1 MRKDAQMFFYE
12 TLDMNDIE
20 TFQLVMSLNE
30 EEQGN
35 AVISIGNRLYKMI
48 VNKLEDID
56 FKEIEKSKGDITKFS
71 QYKRTKDCIDVL
83 MTIANQSKNGVEE
96 VSTLNE
102 ALKNLEKHK
111 DLFIDG
117 FKTNTSIVKY
127 FYDTIVMALISD
139 IGFFTTVCVEFI
151 KNPDSTVSLE
161 IKNLQEY
168 KSRFY
173 LIHKN
178 LERFNK
184 ACAKGEIE
192 KGFRPLINNKSKH
205 EAIGIF
211 AAVPIIIAA
220 AITIVYTII
229 PILRDLTYL
238 FFKFRSHLSD
248 WFTLQKELLE
258 ANAARLKSIKS
269 VDGKDNKTVI
279 ASQEKWAN
287 RMAKIADFL
296 AIKYVPAEKEVIKQ
310 VAKDSTTTISKR
322 DVVEPPDSDD
332 GPSLF

>member
-1 MRKDAQMFFYE
+1 MRKDAQMIFYE
-12 TLDMNDIE
+12 SLNMNDIE
-20 TFQLVMSLNE
+20 TFQLIMSLNE

-35 AVISIGNRLYKMI
+35 AIISIGNRLYKMI
-48 VNKLEDID
+48 INKLEDID

-71 QYKRTKDCIDVL
+71 EYKRTKDCIDVL
-83 MTIANQSKNGVEE
+83 MTISNQSKTGIEE
-96 VSTLNE
+96 VSALNE

-111 DLFIDG
+111 TLFMNG

-178 LERFNK
+178 IERFNK
-184 ACAKGEIE
+184 ACSTNDIE
-192 KGFRPLINNKSKH
+192 KGFKPLIDNKLKH
-205 EAIGIF
+205 ESFGIIATIF
-211 AAVPIIIAA
+211 AVAV
-220 AITIVYTII
+220 TIVYTII

-238 FFKFRSHLSD
+238 FFSFRAHLSD

-258 ANAARLKSIKS
+258 ANALRLKSIKS
-269 VDGKDNKTVI
+269 TDGKNNKEI
-279 ASQEKWAN
+279 AASQEKWAK

-296 AIKYVPAEKEVIKQ
+296 AIKYVPAEKNAIKQ
-310 VAKDSTTTISKR
+310 AIKDSTTTISKR
-322 DVVEPPDSDD
+322 DVVEPPDSND

>member
-1 MRKDAQMFFYE
+1 MRRDSQLFFYE
-12 TLDMNDIE
+12 TLDMHDLD

-30 EEQGN
+30 QEQSN

-48 VNKLEDID
+48 VNKIEDID
-56 FKEIEKSKGDITKFS
+56 FREIEKSKGDITKFS
-71 QYKRTKDCIDVL
+71 AYKRTKDCIDVL
-83 MTIANQSKNGVEE
+83 MTIANQSKAGVEE
-96 VSTLNE
+96 VLTLNE

-173 LIHKN
+173 LVHKN

-184 ACAKGEIE
+184 VCNKGELE
-192 KGFRPLINNKSKH
+192 KAFRPLIGNKIKH
-205 EAIGIF
+205 EAIPLIASLGI
-211 AAVPIIIAA
+211 IGIAF
-220 AITIVYTII
+220 IIVYAII

-238 FFKFRSHLSD
+238 FFSFRSHLSD
-248 WFTLQKELLE
+248 WFTIQKELLE
-258 ANAARLKSIKS
+258 ANALRIKS
-269 VDGKDNKTVI
+269 LKDTDGKNNKEI
-279 ASQEKWAN
+279 AASQEKWAN

-296 AIKYVPAEKEVIKQ
+296 AIKYVPAEKNAIKQ
-310 VAKDSTTTISKR
+310 ATKDSTTTITKN
-322 DVVEPPDSDD
+322 DVIEPPDADD